1 MANSAAIWIIF
12 CMVCIGLVSNCGIS
26 THSEIVQRALAN
38 YDNLAYGSGEILR
51 ILREHQGAFQAGAPY
66 PDTFYN
72 TLCKNGD
79 FSGNMNDDFLNF
91 FVQIDDFSNF
101 GNINDNFF
109 PQIDDFS
116 NLGKKLRFFFKI

>member
-66 PDTFYN
+66 PDTFFN
-72 TLCKNGD
+72 TLCKNGN
-79 FSGNMNDDFLNF
+79 FS
-91 FVQIDDFSNF
+91 
-101 GNINDNFF
+101 GNINDHFF
-109 PQIDDFS
+109 CP
-116 NLGKKLRFFFKI
+116 N